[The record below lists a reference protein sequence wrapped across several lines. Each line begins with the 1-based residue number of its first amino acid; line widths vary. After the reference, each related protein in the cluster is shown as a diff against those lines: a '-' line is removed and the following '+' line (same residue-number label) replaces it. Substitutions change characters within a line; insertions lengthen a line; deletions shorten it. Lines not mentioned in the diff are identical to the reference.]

1 MTDNNNKKLPLVEI
15 GIIGGTGLYQIDGLN
30 VLEEIDINTPFGKPS
45 DSFVIGMLEEKKVA
59 FLSRHGRG
67 HHILPSEI
75 NYQANIY
82 GFKMLGVER
91 ILSVNSVGSLKEEIR
106 PRDIVLSDQF
116 YDRTRRK
123 NTFFGKGAVAHVSF
137 AQPVCPDLSEILYKV
152 GQDLGLP
159 IHSGGTYI
167 CIEGPSF
174 STKAESNIYRSWGC
188 DVIGMTS
195 VTEAKLS
202 REAEICYATMSLVTD
217 YDVWHEDEETVSVDM
232 ILENM
237 AKNVDNA
244 KALIK
249 KAVSLLPER
258 DTRECNCKH
267 AVENCIVTKA
277 ELIPHEIR
285 EKLRYII
292 GKYDQSM
299 QKKDGLK

>member
-1 MTDNNNKKLPLVEI
+1 MTDKNNKKLPLVEI
-15 GIIGGTGLYQIDGLN
+15 GIIGGTGLYQIDGLK
-30 VLEEIDINTPFGKPS
+30 VLEEIEIDTPFGKPS
-45 DSFVIGMLEEKKVA
+45 DSFVIGLLEEKRVA

-67 HHILPSEI
+67 HHILPLEI

-82 GFKMLGVER
+82 AFKMLGVER
-91 ILSVNSVGSLKEEIR
+91 ILSVNSVGSLKKEIR

-123 NTFFGKGAVAHVSF
+123 NTFFGNGAVAHVSF

-152 GQDLGLP
+152 GQDLGLR
-159 IHSGGTYI
+159 IHPGGTYI

-217 YDVWHEDEETVSVDM
+217 YDVWHDDEETVSVDM

-249 KAVSLLPER
+249 KVVSLLPER
-258 DTRECNCKH
+258 DTRECDCEH

-277 ELIPHEIR
+277 DLIPQETR

>member
-1 MTDNNNKKLPLVEI
+1 MIDKNNKKLPLVEI
-15 GIIGGTGLYQIDGLN
+15 GIIGGTGLYQIDGLK
-30 VLEEIDINTPFGKPS
+30 VLEEIDVDTPFGKPS
-45 DSFVIGMLEEKKVA
+45 DSFVIGMLAEKKVA

-67 HHILPSEI
+67 HHILPLEI

-116 YDRTRRK
+116 YDRTKRK
-123 NTFFGKGAVAHVSF
+123 NTFFGNGAVAHVSF

-152 GQDLGLP
+152 GQDL
-159 IHSGGTYI
+159 
-167 CIEGPSF
+167 
-174 STKAESNIYRSWGC
+174 
-188 DVIGMTS
+188 MTS

-258 DTRECNCKH
+258 DTGKCDCMF
-267 AVENCIVTKA
+267 AVKNCIVTKA
-277 ELIPHEIR
+277 DLIPKETR

-292 GKYDQSM
+292 GKVC
-299 QKKDGLK
+299 KKRMD